1 MTDDRVYSSNKQNGT
16 TAAAAANHRTPA
28 ATANNPPTRFPAST
42 KTTNPYNP
50 MRHHYRPTPTSQ
62 NRRKFSRRRCF
73 CLTCFWATLLLIGIL
88 LLAAIAAAAL
98 YVLYHPR
105 RPAFSVTSVKISTF
119 NLTTTPSDETTH
131 LTTRM
136 NLTLSARNPNKKA
149 IFYYDNPMSITVL
162 SPSVILSNGSYP
174 DSFTS
179 SPDTIF
185 IIHSTVELNSQL
197 LDVDSVN
204 SLKSDLK
211 RKNGLP
217 IKIVID
223 TIMGV
228 KLEKLKM
235 KKIGIRV
242 NCDGIKGLMPKG
254 KEAALANSANAK
266 CKVDLRIKILRW
278 AF

>member
-1 MTDDRVYSSNKQNGT
+1 MTDDRVYSSNKQNG
-16 TAAAAANHRTPA
+16 AAAANHRAPA
-28 ATANNPPTRFPAST
+28 AMANNPPTQFPAST
-42 KTTNPYNP
+42 KTNP

-62 NRRKFSRRRCF
+62 NRRKFSCRRCF

-88 LLAAIAAAAL
+88 LLAAIAAAAF
-98 YVLYHPR
+98 YVLYHPH
-105 RPAFSVTSVKISTF
+105 RPSFSITSVKISSF
-119 NLTTTPSDETTH
+119 NLTTSPSDETTH
-131 LTTRM
+131 LTTKM
-136 NLTLSARNPNKKA
+136 NLTLSARNPDKKA
-149 IFYYDNPMSITVL
+149 IFYYDHPMSITVL
-162 SPSVILSNGSYP
+162 SPSVVISNGSYP
-174 DSFTS
+174 NSFTS
-179 SPDTIF
+179 SPDTMF
-185 IIHSTVELNSQL
+185 IIHSTVALNSQL

-242 NCDGIKGLMPKG
+242 NCDGIKGLMPKD
-254 KEAALANSANAK
+254 KEAALANSSNAK

-278 AF
+278 TF

>member
-1 MTDDRVYSSNKQNGT
+1 MTDDRVYSSNKQNG
-16 TAAAAANHRTPA
+16 AAAAIHRGPA
-28 ATANNPPTRFPAST
+28 ATANNPPAQLPALA
-42 KTTNPYNP
+42 KTNPYNH
-50 MRHHYRPTPTSQ
+50 MRQHYRPSPTSH
-62 NRRKFSRRRCF
+62 NRRNSSCRRCF
-73 CLTCFWATLLLIGIL
+73 CLTCFWAVLVLIGVL
-88 LLAAIAAAAL
+88 LLAAIAAAAF

-131 LTTRM
+131 LTTKM
-136 NLTLSARNPNKKA
+136 NLTLAARNPNKKA
-149 IFYYDNPMSITVL
+149 IFYYDHPMSITVL
-162 SPSVILSNGSYP
+162 SQSVTISNGTYP
-174 DSFTS
+174 DSFTN
-179 SPDTIF
+179 SPDSLF
-185 IIHSTVELNSQL
+185 IIHDTVELNSQL

-223 TIMGV
+223 TTMGV
-228 KLEKLKM
+228 QLENLNM

-242 NCDGIKGLMPKG
+242 NCDGIKGLMPKD
-254 KEAALANSANAK
+254 KEAALANSSNAK

-278 AF
+278 TF